1 MKSFQKANFHFL
13 NIMYLCLDTRTLI
26 FAFVYTLIWKTYT
39 CKNNYEIHQ
48 KALLLILVFINF
60 TFKLILPPLNAEGKV
75 ISGLVHEDIFSI
87 SIELSVFHIVHYE
100 KCR

>member
-1 MKSFQKANFHFL
+1 
-13 NIMYLCLDTRTLI
+13 MYLCLDTRTLI

-39 CKNNYEIHQ
+39 CKKNYEMHQ